1 MVSSIK
7 TTSYAPGAVG
17 NQRNTNSLLDLKAQ
31 LDDLQRQIASGKKA
45 QTYGDLGVQ
54 RVSAL
59 SFRNQLG
66 ETEGYK
72 NLSDIVN
79 VRVSLLSQRTTE
91 LGRVTESV
99 RTTLLKTRGVGN
111 FNDLTAAKQSVQ
123 LSFEQ
128 FVSSLNAQSEGS
140 YLFSGRTR
148 DVKPV
153 LDPAVIL
160 NGDGTNAGL
169 KQVIDER
176 RQADLGVTGLG
187 RLTSTAAGTAVTV
200 AEDAAGNPFGIKLVA
215 GTVTGSVSNL
225 AITGPTGAPAS
236 LGLNFTGQPNSG
248 ERFSFNV
255 TLPDGTIKTL
265 GFIADTAGSSDDTT
279 YAIGATP
286 TNTANN
292 LAAAITSR
300 LSTIATTELRSA
312 SAVIAAREF
321 FAGSATNPV
330 ARVAGPPFNTS
341 TSYAAP
347 GTRPTVTWYQGDD
360 ATAVAARD
368 TQKAEVAN
376 ATSVSFGARANEVPF
391 RDAMVA
397 MGVFLAEDYP
407 PNVSTTQDRFDAA
420 SARAIDIFNKTG
432 GPAAILD
439 VTTELGRVSSQVAD
453 EKTRHTNSM
462 AFLNTLIGDIED
474 VKTEEAVAQLLALQN
489 QLQASYQV
497 TSRLSQLSLTQ
508 YL

>member
-1 MVSSIK
+1 MVSSVNS
-7 TTSYAPGAVG
+7 TTYAPGTVG
-17 NQRNTNSLLDLKAQ
+17 NQRNTDALLSLKSQ
-31 LDDLQRQIASGKKA
+31 LDDIQRQISSGKKA

-66 ETEGYK
+66 ETEGYQ
-72 NLSDIVN
+72 NLADIVN
-79 VRVSLLSQRTTE
+79 VRVSILSQRTSE
-91 LGRVTESV
+91 LGKLTETV
-99 RTTLLKTRGVGN
+99 RTTLLKTRGIGSYT
-111 FNDLTAAKQSVQ
+111 DLNAAKQNVQ
-123 LSFEQ
+123 ANFEQ
-128 FVSSLNAQSEGS
+128 FVASLNAQSEGS
-140 YLFSGRTR
+140 YLFSGRSR

-176 RQADLGVTGLG
+176 RQADLGTTGLG
-187 RLTSTAAGTAVTV
+187 RLTSAVAGTSVTV
-200 AEDAAGNPFGIKLVA
+200 AEDVAGNPFGIKLVA
-215 GTVTGSVSNL
+215 GSVVRAISNL
-225 AITGPTGAPAS
+225 TTVGPSGSPVS
-236 LGLNFTGQPNSG
+236 LSLDFTAQPNSSD
-248 ERFSFNV
+248 RFSFNV
-255 TLPDGTIKTL
+255 VLPDGTTKTL
-265 GFIADTAGSSDDTT
+265 SFVADTTGGVDDTT
-279 YAIGATP
+279 FAIGATP
-286 TNTANN
+286 TDTANN
-292 LAAAITSR
+292 LEAAITSR
-300 LSTIATTELRSA
+300 LSSLASTELRSA
-312 SAVIAAREF
+312 SAVVAAREF
-321 FAGSATNPV
+321 FAGSVTNPA
-330 ARVAGPPFNTS
+330 ARVAGAPFDTS

-360 ATAVAARD
+360 STAIAARD
-368 TQKAEVAN
+368 TQKAEVAT

-432 GPAAILD
+432 GPAAILE
-439 VTTELGRVSSQVAD
+439 VTTELGRVSSQVSD
-453 EKTRHTNSM
+453 EKTRHTNSI
-462 AFLNTLIGDIED
+462 AFLNNLIGDIED
-474 VKTEEAVAQLLALQN
+474 VKTEEAAAQLLALQT

-497 TSRLSQLSLTQ
+497 TSRLAQLSLTQ